1 MLSSSISTSILTR
14 LPRRPAPVE
23 LGVQGSFLLAPTVI
37 GSLRLSALID
47 RLCLTAFPSERPGVL
62 FASPRATVSVLDTV
76 FDAVF
81 EALAGEAVLEGE
93 TRDQKLSESRWKMAI
108 RL

>member
-1 MLSSSISTSILTR
+1 
-14 LPRRPAPVE
+14 
-23 LGVQGSFLLAPTVI
+23 
-37 GSLRLSALID
+37 
-47 RLCLTAFPSERPGVL
+47 L